1 MQRKYKILMLIMPA
15 VFVLDQLTKWI
26 ILNQVALGDRL
37 PVIPGFFDIVHFRNA
52 GAAFGMF
59 SGLSDAVRAPF
70 FYVVAILAAIVL
82 GFMYRALSDRE
93 VLMPVAISLVL
104 GGIAGNVVDRVRFG
118 EVVDFLSVHIG
129 DRIFMIDVFGRRLSY
144 PLEWPAFNVADM
156 AITTAMV
163 LIVISA
169 FAKATRSDG
178 PMVR

>member
-1 MQRKYKILMLIMPA
+1 MQRKYKILIAITPA
-15 VFVLDQLTKWI
+15 VLILDQVTKWL
-26 ILNQVALGDRL
+26 ILSYVTLGDRL
-37 PVIPGFFDIVHFRNA
+37 PVISDIFDIVHFRNT

-70 FYVVAILAAIVL
+70 FYVVAALAAVVL

-93 VLMPVAISLVL
+93 VLMPVALSLVF

-129 DRIFMIDVFGRRLSY
+129 DRIFMMDAFGRRFTI

-156 AITTAMV
+156 AITMAMM

-169 FAKATRSDG
+169 FMRARE
-178 PMVR
+178 RN